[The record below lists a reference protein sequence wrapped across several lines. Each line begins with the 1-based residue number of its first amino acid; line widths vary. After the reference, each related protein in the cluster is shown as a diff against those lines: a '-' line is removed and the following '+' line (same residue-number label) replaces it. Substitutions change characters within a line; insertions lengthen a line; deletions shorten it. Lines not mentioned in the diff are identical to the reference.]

1 MLRSIALDF
10 LMFDKQDIFKDITN
24 WVINEFIKRIF
35 IALDK
40 LFNVETKIFLS
51 QDFLFDD
58 VFYLAIS

>member
-1 MLRSIALDF
+1 
-10 LMFDKQDIFKDITN
+10 MFDKQDIFKDITN